1 MLPNLFSIAH
11 FTMLHE
17 CYWIM
22 AFRCSYSTRAVNKLN
37 LNNFWGDCAMRIW
50 IWGHNSVV
58 KSVIICYLCI
68 GQLFVCKAKFQS
80 EQLFNHDD
88 HIMKDWFP
96 LITIICRTFN
106 SQGLHFFLKIM
117 HFQHNYANMCVYFK
131 YNYVYKLYFTLYTV
145 WG

>member
-11 FTMLHE
+11 FTMLHDY
-17 CYWIM
+17 YWIM
-22 AFRCSYSTRAVNKLN
+22 AFRCSNSTKAVNKLN
-37 LNNFWGDCAMRIW
+37 LNNFLGIVRCELW
-50 IWGHNSVV
+50 IWGHNSAVQ
-58 KSVIICYLCI
+58 SVIICYLCI

-88 HIMKDWFP
+88 HIMNDLFP
-96 LITIICRTFN
+96 LITICRTFN

-117 HFQHNYANMCVYFK
+117 HFQHNYANMCVYFI